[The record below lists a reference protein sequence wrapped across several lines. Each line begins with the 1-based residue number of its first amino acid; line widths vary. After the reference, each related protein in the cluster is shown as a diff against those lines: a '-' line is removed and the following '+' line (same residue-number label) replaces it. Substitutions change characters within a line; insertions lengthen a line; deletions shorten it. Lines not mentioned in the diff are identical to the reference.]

1 MLLPCRDNTM
11 TTDKN
16 NKPNSA
22 EKSEK
27 IKFPIK
33 NLEKNQADMIL
44 DYLHKMGVE
53 YVFGVPGGA
62 IEPLYNAMARRA
74 AKGIGPFSVV
84 ARNEAG
90 AAFMAD
96 GYARET
102 GKLGVCCATT
112 GPGTTNLITGVASAY
127 ADNTPILV
135 ITPQT
140 ALPNF
145 GKKGLQESS
154 CDAIDTV
161 AMMGCCSRYNTMV
174 SHLAQLEGKVYSSLS
189 MAFRPP
195 GGPSHI
201 SIPMDLLAEP
211 LEKKDHYYSVENLA
225 KQPEVVDESTLNSLC
240 EELID
245 KENVVIFLGDG
256 ANESITYILQF
267 VELIRAKLVT
277 TPAAKGLV
285 TNNHPYFCGVFG
297 FAGHDKA
304 RETLNDPNTQLIL
317 AVGTALSELETG
329 GWDQNALLN
338 DKLVHIEDNLENF
351 SRSPMA
357 RLHVHG
363 NLSSI
368 FKTMNQR
375 ALKAIE
381 LGKRCPVLHP
391 KSLLLNLQPIE
402 HITDLLSE
410 NEKPAYLTDTIPLKP
425 QRLMYYLNEIFPEDV
440 RYVIDA
446 GNAWSWATHY
456 LTIKQICH
464 YYIGM
469 GYGSMGW
476 AIGAS
481 VGMAVPLQGIPVCC
495 ITGDGS
501 YLMAGQEI
509 TVALQHKI
517 PLIVVLLNDSY
528 LGMVKHGQQLGGGE
542 RIAIDLPQI
551 DYAAMAKAMGIQS
564 FSIRTG
570 DDFRA
575 LDIDAICEHPGPT
588 LLDVYVDAEEV
599 PPMGS
604 RMKTLDRRTGERR
617 NDGTEEIYR

>member
-1 MLLPCRDNTM
+1 MA
-11 TTDKN
+11 
-16 NKPNSA
+16 A
-22 EKSEK
+22 EKEIEVHSEQSPGGLG
-27 IKFPIK
+27 FPIK
-33 NLEKNQADMIL
+33 NHQRNQADMIL
-44 DYLHKMGVE
+44 DYLEEMGVE

-62 IEPLYNAMARRA
+62 IEPLYNALARRA
-74 AKGIGPFSVV
+74 SQGRKPTGVI
-84 ARNEAG
+84 ARNESG

-127 ADNTPILV
+127 ADNIPILV

-161 AMMGCCSRYNTMV
+161 AMMACCTRYNTMV

-211 LEKKDHYYSVENLA
+211 HDDKKHSYSVESLSQ
-225 KQPEVVDESTLNSLC
+225 QPEVVDENSLNQLC
-240 EELID
+240 GELID
-245 KENVVIFLGDG
+245 KENVVIFLGAG
-256 ANESITYILQF
+256 ANGAITYILQF

-297 FAGHDKA
+297 FAGHSKA
-304 RETLNDPNTQLIL
+304 RETLDSEETQVIL

-329 GWDQNALLN
+329 GWDQSALLN
-338 DKLVHIEDNLENF
+338 DKLIHIEDNLENF

-363 NLSSI
+363 NLCSI
-368 FKTMNQR
+368 FQTMNQR

-381 LGKRCPVLHP
+381 IGKRCPVLHP

-402 HITDLLSE
+402 HITEMLSDSE
-410 NEKPAYLTDTIPLKP
+410 IPAYLEDSVPLKP
-425 QRLMYYLNEIFPEDV
+425 QRVMYYINEMFPEDM
-440 RYVIDA
+440 RYVVDA
-446 GNAWSWATHY
+446 GNSWSWATHY

-481 VGMAVPLQGIPVCC
+481 AGIAVALQGIPVCC

-509 TVALQHKI
+509 TVALQQKV
-517 PLIVVLLNDSY
+517 PLIMIILNDSY
-528 LGMVKHGQQLGGGE
+528 LGMVKHGQQMGGGE
-542 RIAIDLPQI
+542 KIGIDLPKI
-551 DYAAMAKAMGIQS
+551 SYANMAESMGIQS
-564 FSIRTG
+564 FTIKTG

-575 LDIDAICEHPGPT
+575 LDMEAICDYPGPT
-588 LLDVYVDAEEV
+588 LLDIYIDGEEV
-599 PPMGS
+599 PPMGV
-604 RMKTLDRRTGERR
+604 RMKTLDRRMGERR
-617 NDGTEEIYR
+617 SNNKTSE

>member
-1 MLLPCRDNTM
+1 MAVKNEID
-11 TTDKN
+11 TTSDQGSGGLGFPVKN
-16 NKPNSA
+16 H
-22 EKSEK
+22 ER
-27 IKFPIK
+27 
-33 NLEKNQADMIL
+33 NQADMIL
-44 DYLHKMGVE
+44 DYLEQMGVE

-62 IEPLYNAMARRA
+62 IEPLYNALARRA
-74 AKGIGPFSVV
+74 AKGKQPTAVI

-112 GPGTTNLITGVASAY
+112 GPGTTNLITGVASAL
-127 ADNTPILV
+127 ADSIPILV

-161 AMMGCCSRYNTMV
+161 AMMGCCTRYNTMV

-201 SIPMDLLAEP
+201 SIPMDLLASP
-211 LEKKDHYYSVENLA
+211 LLKETHSYNVENLA
-225 KQPEVVDESTLNSLC
+225 VQPEVVDENSLNQLC
-240 EELID
+240 GELID
-245 KENVVIFLGDG
+245 KDNVVIFLGDG
-256 ANESITYILQF
+256 ASAAITYILQF
-267 VELIRAKLVT
+267 VELIRAKLIT

-297 FAGHDKA
+297 FAGHDQA
-304 RETLNDPNTQLIL
+304 RETLNDPETQVIL

-329 GWDQNALLN
+329 GWDQSALLN
-338 DKLVHIEDNLENF
+338 DKLIHIEDNLENF

-363 NLSSI
+363 NLCSI
-368 FKTMNQR
+368 FQTMNQR

-391 KSLLLNLQPIE
+391 KSLLLNVQPVE

-410 NEKPAYLTDTIPLKP
+410 DEKPGYLEDTVPLKP
-425 QRLMYYLNEIFPEDV
+425 QRLMYYLNELFPEDV

-446 GNAWSWATHY
+446 GNSWSWATHY
-456 LTIKQICH
+456 LSIKQICH

-481 VGMAVPLQGIPVCC
+481 TGMAVSLQGIPVCC

-509 TVALQHKI
+509 TVALQHKV
-517 PLIVVLLNDSY
+517 PLIVVLLNDSH

-542 RIAIDLPQI
+542 RIGIELPPI
-551 DYAAMAKAMGIQS
+551 DYAAVAKAMGIQS
-564 FSIRTG
+564 FSIKKG

-575 LDIDAICEHPGPT
+575 LDINMICDHPGPT

-599 PPMGS
+599 PPMGV
-604 RMKTLDRRTGERR
+604 RMKTLDRRSGERR
-617 NDGTEEIYR
+617 QNEDNDT

>member
-1 MLLPCRDNTM
+1 M
-11 TTDKN
+11 TTDN
-16 NKPNSA
+16 TFNHIPETLR
-22 EKSEK
+22 EKLN
-27 IKFPIK
+27 FPIK
-33 NLEKNQADMIL
+33 NQQRSQADMIL
-44 DYLHKMGVE
+44 DYLADMGVE
-53 YVFGVPGGA
+53 YIFGVPGGA
-62 IEPLYNAMARRA
+62 IEPLYNALARRD
-74 AKGIGPFSVV
+74 AKDYRNGPYSVI

-127 ADNTPILV
+127 ADNTSILV

-154 CDAIDTV
+154 SDAIDTV
-161 AMMGCCSRYNTMV
+161 AMMACCTQYNTMV
-174 SHLAQLEGKVYSSLS
+174 SHLAQLEGKLYTSLS

-201 SIPMDLLAEP
+201 SIPMDIMSEP
-211 LEKKDHYYSVENLA
+211 LVKKEHYYDVKALYQ
-225 KQPEVVDESTLNSLC
+225 QPEVVDQNSLDMLC
-240 EELID
+240 SKIMD
-245 KENVVIFLGDG
+245 KENVVIFLGAG
-256 ANESITYILQF
+256 ANKAIGPILHF

-285 TNNHPYFCGVFG
+285 TNNHPCFCGVFG
-297 FAGHDKA
+297 FAGHTKA
-304 RETLNDPNTQLIL
+304 QETLNDPKIQLIL

-338 DKLVHIEDNLENF
+338 NKLIHIEDNLENF

-357 RLHVHG
+357 CMHIHG
-363 NLSSI
+363 NLNSI
-368 FKTMNQR
+368 FNTLNQR
-375 ALKAIE
+375 ALNAIKS
-381 LGKRCPVLHP
+381 GKRCPVLNS
-391 KSLLLNLQPIE
+391 KSLLLNLQP
-402 HITDLLSE
+402 HGDITELLCDD
-410 NEKPAYLTDTIPLKP
+410 EKEAYNTDSFPLKP
-425 QRLMYYLNEIFPEDV
+425 QRLMYFLNELFPEDI

-446 GNAWSWATHY
+446 GNSWSWGTHY
-456 LTIKQICH
+456 LNIKQICH

-476 AIGAS
+476 GIGAS
-481 VGMAVPLQGIPVCC
+481 VGIAIGLQGIPVCC

-501 YLMAGQEI
+501 YLMSGQEI
-509 TVALQHKI
+509 TVALQHKV
-517 PLIVVLLNDSY
+517 PLIIVLLNDSY

-542 RIAIDLPQI
+542 RIGIDLPKI

-564 FSIRTG
+564 FSIKNA

-575 LDIDAICEHPGPT
+575 LDIEAICEHPGPT
-588 LLDVYVDAEEV
+588 LLDVVIDAEEV
-599 PPMGS
+599 PPMGI
-604 RMKTLDRRTGERR
+604 RMKTLEQRSVQRRKEQERR
-617 NDGTEEIYR
+617 NDESNNKK

>member
-1 MLLPCRDNTM
+1 MRTNKDI
-11 TTDKN
+11 D
-16 NKPNSA
+16 NKPNRKL
-22 EKSEK
+22 EKQNY
-27 IKFPIK
+27 PIK
-33 NLEKNQADMIL
+33 NLERNQADMIL
-44 DYLHKMGVE
+44 DYLADMGVG

-62 IEPLYNAMARRA
+62 IEPLYNALARRKA
-74 AKGIGPFSVV
+74 RGYGNGPYSVV
-84 ARNEAG
+84 ARNECG

-96 GYARET
+96 GYARVT

-127 ADNTPILV
+127 ADNIPLLV

-154 CDAIDTV
+154 SDAIDTV
-161 AMMGCCSRYNTMV
+161 AMMACCTQYNTMV
-174 SHLAQLEGKVYSSLS
+174 SHLAQLEGKLYTSLS

-195 GGPSHI
+195 GGPSHL
-201 SIPMDLLAEP
+201 SIPMDIMAEP
-211 LEKKDHYYSVENLA
+211 LVKKEYYYDVKSLYQ
-225 KQPEVVDESTLNSLC
+225 QPEVVDESSLDQLC
-240 EELID
+240 GKIIEA
-245 KENVVIFLGDG
+245 KNVVIFLGSG
-256 ANESITYILQF
+256 AYKAIDTILYF

-285 TNNHPYFCGVFG
+285 VNNHPFFCGVFG

-304 RETLNDPNTQLIL
+304 QQTLNDPDTQLIL
-317 AVGTALSELETG
+317 AIGTALSELETG

-338 DKLVHIEDNLENF
+338 NKLIHIEDNLEHF

-357 RLHVHG
+357 SMHVHG
-363 NLSSI
+363 NLNTI
-368 FKTMNQR
+368 FNALNQR
-375 ALKAIE
+375 ALEAIRS
-381 LGKRCPVLHP
+381 GKRCPILNP
-391 KSLLLNLQPIE
+391 KSLLLNLQPSGDITELLTKDEIE
-402 HITDLLSE
+402 TY
-410 NEKPAYLTDTIPLKP
+410 NNDTLPLKP
-425 QRLMYYLNEIFPEDV
+425 QRIMYFLNELFPEDT

-456 LTIKQICH
+456 LNIKQICH

-476 AIGAS
+476 AVGTS
-481 VGMAVPLQGIPVCC
+481 VGMAIALKDTPVCC

-501 YLMAGQEI
+501 YLMSGQEI
-509 TVALQHKI
+509 TVALQHKV
-517 PLIVVLLNDSY
+517 PLIVIILNDSY

-542 RIAIDLPQI
+542 RIAIDLPTI

-564 FSIRTG
+564 FNIKTA

-575 LDIDAICEHPGPT
+575 LDMDAICEYPGPT
-588 LLDVYVDAEEV
+588 LLDVIIDAEEV
-599 PPMGS
+599 PPMGA
-604 RMKTLDRRTGERR
+604 RMKILEQSAAEKVSD
-617 NDGTEEIYR
+617 

>member
-1 MLLPCRDNTM
+1 MALEQNSDAGP
-11 TTDKN
+11 DK
-16 NKPNSA
+16 PVGGPG
-22 EKSEK
+22 
-27 IKFPIK
+27 FPVK
-33 NLEKNQADMIL
+33 NHQRNQADMIL
-44 DYLHKMGVE
+44 DYLEEMGVE

-62 IEPLYNAMARRA
+62 IEPLYNALARRA
-74 AKGIGPFSVV
+74 AAGKKPTAVV
-84 ARNEAG
+84 ARNESG

-127 ADNTPILV
+127 ADSIPILV

-161 AMMGCCSRYNTMV
+161 AMMGCCTRYNTMV

-201 SIPMDLLAEP
+201 SIPMDLMAEAHENKKHSYNVESLAE
-211 LEKKDHYYSVENLA
+211 
-225 KQPEVVDESTLNSLC
+225 QPEVVDDNSLNQLC
-240 EELID
+240 GELISQ
-245 KENVVIFLGDG
+245 ENVVIFLGKG
-256 ANESITYILQF
+256 ASAAITYILQF

-277 TPAAKGLV
+277 TPDAKGLV

-297 FAGHDKA
+297 FAGHSFA
-304 RETLNDPNTQLIL
+304 RETLNNPETEVIL
-317 AVGTALSELETG
+317 AIGTALSELETG
-329 GWDQNALLN
+329 GWDQSALLN
-338 DKLVHIEDNLENF
+338 EKLIHIEDNLENF

-363 NLSSI
+363 NLCSI
-368 FKTMNQR
+368 FQTMNRR

-391 KSLLLNLQPIE
+391 RSLLLNVQPME
-402 HITDLLSE
+402 HITNFLEED
-410 NEKPAYLTDTIPLKP
+410 EKPAYLEDTIPLKP
-425 QRLMYYLNEIFPEDV
+425 QRLMYYINDMFPEDV

-456 LTIKQICH
+456 LSIKQICH

-481 VGMAVPLQGIPVCC
+481 TGMAVALDGIPVCC

-509 TVALQHKI
+509 TVALQHKV
-517 PLIVVLLNDSY
+517 PLIIILLNDSY

-542 RIAIDLPQI
+542 KIGIELPPI
-551 DYAAMAKAMGIQS
+551 DYAAVAKAMGIQS

-570 DDFRA
+570 EDFRA
-575 LDIDAICEHPGPT
+575 LDMEAICEHPGPT
-588 LLDVYVDAEEV
+588 LLDVYIDGEEV
-599 PPMGS
+599 PPMGI
-604 RMKTLDRRTGERR
+604 RMKTLDRRTIERR
-617 NDGTEEIYR
+617 QNQ